1 MKLRLIL
8 VLALLA
14 SFFISCKNEKSVD
27 DLEVVKPVEI
37 ETAFKVTLNVTVKK
51 DDNLSL
57 FYTTDGS
64 IDFTKIPPIWKEVKG
79 NDLPQKVEFLLPEG
93 VLPTQ
98 LRLDFGIND
107 QQEDI
112 VLSNVIFSYIGKEK
126 NIGCPDL
133 VSYFRADENKCSFDH
148 VTGLIKAKVIDGKRQ
163 YPSLYPHEKA
173 LGEELDKIVK

>member
-1 MKLRLIL
+1 MKPKLIL
-8 VLALLA
+8 ALAMSVILI
-14 SFFISCKNEKSVD
+14 SSCKNEKSVD
-27 DLEVVKPVEI
+27 DLEVVNPVEV
-37 ETAFKVTLNVTVKK
+37 ETAFKVTLNVVVKK

-57 FYTTDGS
+57 FYTTDGT

-112 VLSNVIFSYIGKEK
+112 VLSNVILSYIGKEK

-133 VSYFRADENKCSFDH
+133 VTYFRADDNKCSFDH
-148 VTGLIKAKVIDGKRQ
+148 VSGLIKAKVIDGKRQ
-163 YPSLYPHEKA
+163 YPSLYPHERA
-173 LGEELDKIVK
+173 LGEELDKVVK